1 MLRALLDEI
10 GLFLLPFAAFALYL
24 ALRRRNPLDAAHW
37 GGRVPLLAL
46 AGLVVAILSL
56 LIAGVTGER
65 HHDGFVPTHIEN
77 GRVVPGTF
85 R

>member
-1 MLRALLDEI
+1 MFRALLDEI

-24 ALRRRNPLDAAHW
+24 ALRRRNPLVVAHW

-46 AGLVVAILSL
+46 AGLVVAILAL
-56 LIAGVTGER
+56 LITGLTGER
-65 HHDGFVPTHIEN
+65 HRDGFVPTHIEN

>member
-1 MLRALLDEI
+1 MVRALLDEI
-10 GLFLLPFAAFALYL
+10 GLFLLPLAAFALYL
-24 ALRRRNPLDAAHW
+24 ALRRRNPLHGAHW
-37 GGRVPLLAL
+37 SGRVPLLAP

-56 LIAGVTGER
+56 LVAVMFGER
-65 HHDGFVPTHIEN
+65 YRHGFVPTHIEN